1 MSNLSQITKETA
13 IVEQL
18 KALNR
23 NKKESYY
30 QHK

>member
-13 IVEQL
+13 TVEHL